1 MENLP
6 FWNGLSLAIDHAPA
20 ALEWQ
25 AK

>member
-25 AK
+25 EK